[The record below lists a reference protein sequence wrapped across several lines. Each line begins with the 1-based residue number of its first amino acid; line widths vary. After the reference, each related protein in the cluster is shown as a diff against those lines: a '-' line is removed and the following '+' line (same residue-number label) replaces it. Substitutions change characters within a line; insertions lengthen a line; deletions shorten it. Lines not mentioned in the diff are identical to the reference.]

1 MAGRGVKQATVPGV
15 ASSGGGGGRGGE
27 ASPNNGI
34 NASHVNSFRISAV
47 IDCLALHVRSHLK
60 GDAVEFLNLC
70 LSLAR

>member
-1 MAGRGVKQATVPGV
+1 MAGTGVAQAPVPGV
-15 ASSGGGGGRGGE
+15 ASSGGQRGE
-27 ASPNNGI
+27 AAPNNSI

-47 IDCLALHVRSHLK
+47 IDCLALHVRSHHK